1 MFSQFCYYSNAFTDQ
16 ECDKIIELG
25 LDTGLKDGVLGDGS
39 HGGESRVDFEMR
51 KSKLRFINEWDPG
64 ANWIFKKFWDHALKA
79 NRDWFKLHI
88 ESLESMQFT
97 RYEGNAEQPDHYNY
111 HQDVFWITENP
122 YHRKLSA
129 VLQLSDSNDYE
140 GGDLVFKH
148 MYEYSPSEIQMY
160 EMKQRGSIIFF
171 PSFVFHAVEGV
182 TSGLRHSLVAWFD
195 GPKWR

>member
-25 LDTGLKDGVLGDGS
+25 LNTGLKDGVLGDGS

-64 ANWIFKKFWDHALKA
+64 ANWIFKKFWDHALQA

-111 HQDVFWITENP
+111 HQDVFLCF
-122 YHRKLSA
+122 Y
-129 VLQLSDSNDYE
+129 QLIPE
-140 GGDLVFKH
+140 LLHFLLKH
-148 MYEYSPSEIQMY
+148 QTFSSSSSME
-160 EMKQRGSIIFF
+160 FALF
-171 PSFVFHAVEGV
+171 
-182 TSGLRHSLVAWFD
+182 
-195 GPKWR
+195 

>member
-111 HQDVFWITENP
+111 HQGNN
-122 YHRKLSA
+122 S
-129 VLQLSDSNDYE
+129 LQGSGRESNINL
-140 GGDLVFKH
+140 G
-148 MYEYSPSEIQMY
+148 S
-160 EMKQRGSIIFF
+160 QRGSQYC
-171 PSFVFHAVEGV
+171 P
-182 TSGLRHSLVAWFD
+182 D
-195 GPKWR
+195 GKRYKSIC